1 MASSN
6 AATVKEYL
14 DELPADRR
22 AAIAA
27 VRAVI
32 RKNLPAGYRETMDWG
47 MITYEVP
54 LTTYPNTYN
63 KQPLCLAGL
72 ASQKN
77 SCTLYLMGVYAVP
90 AQLQFLQESF
100 KKAKLTLRMGKSC
113 IYFHPPEDLPL
124 PAIGKLIKGTTLKKY
139 LAHYEAAR
147 AQYAKR

>member
-1 MASSN
+1 MASSK
-6 AATVKEYL
+6 AATVKGYL

-32 RKNLPAGYRETMDWG
+32 RKNLPAGYRESMGWG
-47 MITYEVP
+47 MITYDVP
-54 LTTYPNTYN
+54 LTTYSTDN
-63 KQPLCLAGL
+63 KQPLCLAAL

-77 SCTLYLMGVYAVP
+77 YCTLYMMGVYAVP
-90 AQLQFLQESF
+90 AQLKFLQESF
-100 KKAKLTLRMGKSC
+100 KKAELTLRMGKSC
-113 IYFHPPEDLPL
+113 IRFHRPEDLPL

-139 LAHYEAAR
+139 VAHYEAAR